1 MHIVYAVIIHFGDLV
16 MMKNEDKFEKYCK
29 YCEKAKTLSDP
40 DRMLCPN
47 RGVVDAGYVC
57 RLFRY
62 DPLKRAPKIRKTMS
76 VEKTMPIE
84 VFIDL

>member
-40 DRMLCPN
+40 DRMLCPK
-47 RGVVDAGYVC
+47 RGVVDAGYV
-57 RLFRY
+57 
-62 DPLKRAPKIRKTMS
+62 
-76 VEKTMPIE
+76 
-84 VFIDL
+84 